1 MNAAKK
7 TSNTIL
13 ILANLVPLIGVLFL
27 GWDGKGIIVIY
38 IIETIM
44 IGLINALKML
54 TVYFINGTK
63 NEPLESSKTQNVT
76 GLALVPFFLF
86 HYNFFI
92 FVQSVL
98 FFAFSSMWEPM
109 GKGPEPFDLIS
120 QFSLYINQETAWAL
134 GSLLF
139 ANLTYFVNDFIL
151 NDKYKTQTMAGLMFA
166 PYKRIFLQQFLVILG
181 GFIFMLT
188 GGISLVM
195 GLFVILKIIA
205 DYITANYNKS
215 PIVKNWVEK
224 KMMKGKDGKPLSE
237 EDRKIMKGF
246 LDS

>member
-7 TSNTIL
+7 TSNTVL
-13 ILANLVPLIGVLFL
+13 ILANLVPLVGVLFL

-63 NEPLESSKTQNVT
+63 NEPANIGGNIT
-76 GLALVPFFLF
+76 GLVVIPFFLF

-109 GKGPEPFDLIS
+109 GKGVALFDLIS

-151 NDKYKTQTMAGLMFA
+151 NDKYKTQTIAGLMFA

-188 GGISLVM
+188 DGISLVM

-205 DYITANYNKS
+205 DYVTANYAKS
-215 PIVKNWVEK
+215 PIVQNWVEK
-224 KMMKGKDGKPLSE
+224 NMMKDKNGKPLTE
-237 EDRKIMKGF
+237 EERKIMKGF

>member
-1 MNAAKK
+1 MNASKK
-7 TSNTIL
+7 TSNTVL

-38 IIETIM
+38 ILETIM

-63 NEPLESSKTQNVT
+63 KEPAPSAGDNIS
-76 GLALVPFFLF
+76 GFALIPFFLF
-86 HYNFFI
+86 HYNFFV

-109 GKGPEPFDLIS
+109 GKGIEPFNLVG

-134 GSLLF
+134 GSLLI
-139 ANLTYFVNDFIL
+139 ANLTYFVNDFVL
-151 NDKYKTQTMAGLMFA
+151 NDKYKTQTISGLMFA

-188 GGISLVM
+188 GGISFVM
-195 GLFVILKIIA
+195 GLFVILKIVA
-205 DYITANYNKS
+205 DYVSANYGKS
-215 PIVKNWVEK
+215 PKVKRWVEK
-224 KMMKGKDGKPLSE
+224 NMMKGKDGKPLSA
-237 EDRKIMKGF
+237 EDRKIMEGF